1 MYYNLYL
8 LCSKYHK
15 NCLKIVNDTN
25 ANKATV
31 FCKYRNS
38 EYQADKNNVQTQK
51 HQRICFIKAE
61 NQKSVNCKFS

>member
-1 MYYNLYL
+1 M
-8 LCSKYHK
+8 
-15 NCLKIVNDTN
+15 NDTN

-51 HQRICFIKAE
+51 HQERFRIFLEGILKDL
-61 NQKSVNCKFS
+61 F